1 MDSARKVVSEALAL
15 EEAGTF
21 AIIIE
26 AVPAELSTYT
36 TTKLRVL
43 TFCIGG
49 GPGCSG
55 QLLVT
60 PDVLGLYDTFTPE
73 FPKQYQQ
80 VGALMHDTLKQ
91 YTKEVLSGKFPEDKH
106 C

>member
-1 MDSARKVVSEALAL
+1 MFR
-15 EEAGTF
+15 
-21 AIIIE
+21 
-26 AVPAELSTYT
+26 
-36 TTKLRVL
+36 
-43 TFCIGG
+43 
-49 GPGCSG
+49 

-80 VGALMHDTLKQ
+80 VGALMNDTFKQ
-91 YTKEVLSGKFPEDKH
+91 YTEEVLSGKFPEDKH